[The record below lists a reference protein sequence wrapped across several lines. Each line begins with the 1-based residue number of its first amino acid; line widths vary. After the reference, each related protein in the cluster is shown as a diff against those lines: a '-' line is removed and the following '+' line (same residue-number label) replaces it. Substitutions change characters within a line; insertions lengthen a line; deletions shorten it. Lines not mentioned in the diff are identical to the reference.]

1 MVLRREKM
9 EWILLGFVSVFGTIT
24 AVCMF
29 FGVRDNFREE
39 LRLRHRIMELK
50 NEIRNQDH

>member
-1 MVLRREKM
+1 M
-9 EWILLGFVSVFGTIT
+9 EWILLGFVSAVGTIT